1 MAGIIIP
8 NRGSGRWLDPINSVS
23 LPELEA
29 MTDPKYLKHDTRT
42 ANLASPQLRSV
53 LGSTVILATPSS
65 EFHKNGKYWHQYI
78 LFTDFVTYRNKYH
91 LSMADAVDKAIRE
104 SDVHIYCSCLAPNT
118 PILTRQGYVPVS
130 QVKVGDE
137 VLTHKGR
144 WRKVLAAWSCDSKK
158 QFYEV
163 VAPGHPFP
171 LVCSAEHKLYVNQSD
186 YRKGGKEAYAEP
198 CFRTVGELFSK
209 QDSNSWAHRVTLPKW
224 DGGVA
229 FDPDYARLLG
239 YYLAEGCMQFRKP
252 QPSDKKHCRPAG
264 SQVKLTFNLNELNTV
279 VADSAN
285 IARARGWKARVNQC
299 EVVRKRTGKVNH
311 WAVCYISSKDF
322 QDDCLKYCGHHS
334 QTKRLHSDVFEWSR
348 EARLNLFLGWFLG
361 DGYYKFEN
369 NQCVVMTVSL
379 QLAQQMQVLAASLG
393 WRGSLSVARDLHLD
407 MQDGNHSRVWQL
419 VIDRESSGELYERAL
434 PFFRDRDKERGW
446 TSAKQPKVANVCGV
460 VPFRIQSITPVD
472 YDGLHYDLMVEEDES
487 FIAAGM
493 VVHNCPAFLYWGDKY
508 FATRDGYGYG
518 SYKERRAPK
527 RNNVNGKNRL
537 CKHMSKALIWLE
549 ANRNR
554 LVAAFTD
561 YYESLKARK
570 DGTLVA
576 RDGEGREEIMA
587 VDVGGEPIRTTYVP
601 DVDEDTDEDD
611 VYASMD
617 PEEDALP
624 EDRDED
630 EGIGS
635 SLLCGGR
642 GYAGRLSSTVDWGDF
657 GLYGFW

>member
-1 MAGIIIP
+1 MAGVIIP

-104 SDVHIYCSCLAPNT
+104 SDVHIYCSC
-118 PILTRQGYVPVS
+118 Y
-130 QVKVGDE
+130 
-137 VLTHKGR
+137 
-144 WRKVLAAWSCDSKK
+144 
-158 QFYEV
+158 
-163 VAPGHPFP
+163 
-171 LVCSAEHKLYVNQSD
+171 
-186 YRKGGKEAYAEP
+186 
-198 CFRTVGELFSK
+198 
-209 QDSNSWAHRVTLPKW
+209 
-224 DGGVA
+224 
-229 FDPDYARLLG
+229 
-239 YYLAEGCMQFRKP
+239 
-252 QPSDKKHCRPAG
+252 
-264 SQVKLTFNLNELNTV
+264 
-279 VADSAN
+279 
-285 IARARGWKARVNQC
+285 
-299 EVVRKRTGKVNH
+299 
-311 WAVCYISSKDF
+311 
-322 QDDCLKYCGHHS
+322 
-334 QTKRLHSDVFEWSR
+334 
-348 EARLNLFLGWFLG
+348 
-361 DGYYKFEN
+361 
-369 NQCVVMTVSL
+369 
-379 QLAQQMQVLAASLG
+379 
-393 WRGSLSVARDLHLD
+393 
-407 MQDGNHSRVWQL
+407 
-419 VIDRESSGELYERAL
+419 
-434 PFFRDRDKERGW
+434 
-446 TSAKQPKVANVCGV
+446 
-460 VPFRIQSITPVD
+460 
-472 YDGLHYDLMVEEDES
+472 
-487 FIAAGM
+487 
-493 VVHNCPAFLYWGDKY
+493 AFLYWGNKY

-635 SLLCGGR
+635 SLLYGGR